1 MNEII
6 EIFNYST
13 RTAIVKFSNKEIAE
27 RAEPGNFIII
37 RFSENGP
44 RLPFSITDVNRE
56 QGVVEFIIHRAEG
69 IDNYRQHL
77 VAGLSLPDVL
87 GPLGKPAEIDKGKN
101 VICSGDGAGF
111 IPLIPIIRA
120 LHENGC
126 HVWAVMSEK
135 SEKISCISDEVEN
148 YCDRVILAA
157 EDNLGA
163 TIERVIKENSIE
175 KIWMAGPTGLLK
187 DITSV
192 ADSLDLPA
200 QCVLNMIMIDGIGLC
215 GCCRVMVDGQR
226 KQTCIDGP
234 AFDARKVDFDQ
245 LLNRQR
251 LFE

>member
-6 EIFNYST
+6 EIFNYSA
-13 RTAIVKFSNKEIAE
+13 RTAFVRFSNQEIAN
-27 RAEPGNFIII
+27 RAKPGNFIII

-56 QGVVEFIIHRAEG
+56 QGIVEIIIHRSEG

-87 GPLGKPAEIDKGKN
+87 GPLGKAAEIDTGKR
-101 VICSGDGAGF
+101 VVCCGDGAGF

-126 HVWAVMSEK
+126 NVWAVMSEK
-135 SEKISCISDEVEN
+135 TEKISCISDIVEN
-148 YCDRVILAA
+148 YCDRVILAD
-157 EDNLGA
+157 ENNLEA
-163 TIERVIKENSIE
+163 TIERVITENGIE

-187 DITSV
+187 DITEV
-192 ADSLDLPA
+192 AHRLDLPA